1 MSEEKS
7 RATRRPFIP
16 EGSDLEKQVDAFL
29 ADHGDHPKIAQAR
42 QMAATIRKM
51 LTEDVSGEEWRLATI
66 VLKELRH
73 SFRVFADH
81 RNKRKVTVFGS
92 ARSKPE
98 TAAFKAAQK
107 FGEKAVAEGF
117 EVITGGGPG
126 IMHAANEGAG
136 AEHSYGL
143 NIEIPWEQR
152 ANPVV
157 EGTNRLITYHYFFTR
172 KLFFLK
178 ESDALVLFPG
188 GYGTLDEAFETLVL
202 IQAGK
207 TPIKPIVMIDLPKL
221 NYWTKWLRFMQTSQ
235 LQHGYINTEDL
246 FLWTITYDVNEAVR
260 IITNFYRNYHSQ
272 RWLDGRMLLRINRT
286 LNVAELGELNKDFA
300 DIITSGLIEQHDA
313 LPEEA
318 ENGSVPV
325 PEKPRLLFNFDKS
338 SFGRLRLLI
347 DRINSFR

>member
-1 MSEEKS
+1 MNEDNT
-7 RATRRPFIP
+7 RARRPFIP
-16 EGSDLEKQVDAFL
+16 EGSELEKQVDAFL
-29 ADHGDHPKIAQAR
+29 ADHADHPKIDKAR

-51 LTEDVSGEEWRLATI
+51 LQEDVSGEEWRLATI

-73 SFRVFADH
+73 SFRVFAPH
-81 RNKRKVTVFGS
+81 REKRKVTVFGS

-98 TAAFKAAQK
+98 SPEFKAAQK
-107 FGEKAVAEGF
+107 FGEKVSGLGW

-126 IMHAANEGAG
+126 IMHAANDGAG
-136 AEHSYGL
+136 LERSFGL

-157 EGTNRLITYHYFFTR
+157 EGSDRLITYHYFFTR

-178 ESDALVLFPG
+178 ESHALVLFPG

-207 TPIKPIVMIDLPKL
+207 APIKPIVMVDVPKL

-246 FLWTITYDVNEAVR
+246 FLWTITYDINEAVR
-260 IITNFYRNYHSQ
+260 IITDFYRNYHSQ
-272 RWLDGRMLLRINRT
+272 RWLNGRMLLRINRRLT
-286 LNVAELGELNKDFA
+286 PAELGELHEDFD
-300 DIITSGLIEQHDA
+300 DIITSGGIEQSDA
-313 LPEEA
+313 LPEEM
-318 ENGSVPV
+318 ENGAMPV
-325 PEKPRLLFNFDKS
+325 PEKTRLLFNFDKS
-338 SFGRLRLLI
+338 SFGRLRLMI